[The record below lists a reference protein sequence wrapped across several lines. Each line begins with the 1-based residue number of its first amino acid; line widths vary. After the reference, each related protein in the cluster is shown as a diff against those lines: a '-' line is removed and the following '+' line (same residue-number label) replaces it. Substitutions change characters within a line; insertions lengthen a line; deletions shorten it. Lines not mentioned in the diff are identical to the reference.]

1 MTGPWPLG
9 VLALVVLLLAV
20 LALARRR
27 YTVATV
33 EGASME
39 PTYRSGDRLLV
50 RRTRL
55 ARVRRG
61 DVVVVR
67 RPTERDSSAVSG
79 LLVKRAA
86 AVPGDP
92 VPAVVRLPEAVVP
105 PGRLLVLSD
114 NPHNTLDS
122 RAFGYVPADRV
133 VGVVVRPFAPA
144 G

>member
-1 MTGPWPLG
+1 MTGLWPAG
-9 VLALVVLLLAV
+9 ALALAV
-20 LALARRR
+20 LLVAVLVLARLR

-55 ARVRRG
+55 GGVHRG

-67 RPTERDSSAVSG
+67 RPPGAGSDAGAG

-92 VPAVVRLPEAVVP
+92 VPPVVRLPDVVVP

-114 NPHNTLDS
+114 NTQNTLDS
-122 RAFGYVPADRV
+122 RAFGYVPAERV
-133 VGVVVRPFAPA
+133 VGVVVRMLATA
-144 G
+144 